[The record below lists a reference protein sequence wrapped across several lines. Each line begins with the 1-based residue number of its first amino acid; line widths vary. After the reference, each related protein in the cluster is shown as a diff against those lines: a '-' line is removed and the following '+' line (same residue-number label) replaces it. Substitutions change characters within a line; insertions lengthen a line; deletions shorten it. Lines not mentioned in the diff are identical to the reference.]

1 MAGELIEFEQARRL
15 VLERCK
21 PLEAEEVDL
30 EQALGRVLAADVS
43 SSEQVPGFDN
53 SAMDGFAVRA
63 ADTGAAS
70 PGSPARLALIDESR
84 AGSPAGRRLGDGEAI
99 AISTGAMLPAGADAV
114 VRVED
119 TEPRDGVVEVLAEV
133 EQGRDVR
140 RAGED
145 IRRGE
150 TVLRAGTALG
160 PAELGVLASV
170 GAQPVSCARRP
181 RVSVVLSGDELVG
194 PQEPLGPGKV
204 RDSNAFTVPALAQ
217 ACGAEVLGSE
227 KVGDDAAATR
237 EAIGRALGADLVAIS
252 GGMSVGEH
260 DHVRPA
266 LAELGAE
273 QVFWGVAI
281 RPGRPTW
288 FGVHP
293 GGSLV
298 IGLPG
303 NPVSAVVCF
312 LLLARPAILAM
323 QGLSPERH
331 RTRAVLDAGYQKR
344 PGRMHAVRCTLEL
357 RDDGWHARPTG
368 EQGSHILTS
377 MVGADALALIPA
389 ASGSVEA
396 GETVEIELLPRS

>member
-1 MAGELIEFEQARRL
+1 MEFERARGL
-15 VLERCK
+15 VLERAK
-21 PLEAEEVDL
+21 PLDAENVEL
-30 EQALGRVLAADVS
+30 ERALGRVLAIDAS
-43 SSEQVPGFDN
+43 SSEAVPGFDN

-63 ADTGAAS
+63 ADTGGAA
-70 PGSPARLALIDESR
+70 PGSPVRLAVVDESR
-84 AGSPAGRRLGDGEAI
+84 AGNPAARPRPQREALAKTPR
-99 AISTGAMLPAGADAV
+99 AILPDGADAV

-119 TEPRDGVVEVLAEV
+119 TEMGDGAVDVLAEV

-140 RAGED
+140 CAGDD
-145 IRRGE
+145 IRSGE
-150 TVLRAGTALG
+150 TVLPAGTAIG

-170 GAQPVSCARRP
+170 GVQPVRCARRP
-181 RVSVVLSGDELVG
+181 RVAIVLSGDELVG
-194 PQEPLGPGKV
+194 PDEPLGPGQV
-204 RDSNAFTVPALAQ
+204 RDSNAFTLPALAQ
-217 ACGAEVLGSE
+217 ACGAEVLSSV
-227 KVGDDAAATR
+227 KVRDDPTATR

-293 GGSLV
+293 GGSLIV
-298 IGLPG
+298 GLPG

-323 QGLSPERH
+323 QGLAPERH
-331 RTRAVLDAGYQKR
+331 RTQAVLDGGYTKR
-344 PGRMHAVRCTLEL
+344 PGRMHAVRCALEL
-357 RDDGWHARPTG
+357 REDGWHARPTG
-368 EQGSHILTS
+368 EQASHILTS
-377 MVGADALALIPA
+377 MLGADALALIPA
-389 ASGSVEA
+389 ASGPVKA
-396 GETVEIELLPRS
+396 GETVEVELLPHA

>member
-1 MAGELIEFEQARRL
+1 MEFEQARGL
-15 VLERCK
+15 VLEHAK
-21 PLEAEEVDL
+21 PLDAEDVAL
-30 EQALGRVLAADVS
+30 EGALGRVLAIDVS
-43 SSEQVPGFDN
+43 SSEAVPGFDN

-63 ADTGAAS
+63 ADTGGAA
-70 PGSPARLALIDESR
+70 PGSPVRLAVVDESR
-84 AGSPAGRRLGDGEAI
+84 AGNPAARRLSGGKAI

-119 TEPRDGVVEVLAEV
+119 TRMADGAVDVLAEV
-133 EQGRDVR
+133 ERGRDVR

-145 IRRGE
+145 IRSGE
-150 TVLRAGTALG
+150 TVLPAGTAIG
-160 PAELGVLASV
+160 AAELGVLASV
-170 GAQPVSCARRP
+170 GAQPVRCARRP
-181 RVSVVLSGDELVG
+181 QVAIVLSGDELVG
-194 PQEPLGPGKV
+194 PDEPLAPGKV

-217 ACGAEVLGSE
+217 ACGAEVLSSE
-227 KVGDDAAATR
+227 KVSDDATATR
-237 EAIGRALGADLVAIS
+237 EAIDRALGADLVAIS

-266 LAELGAE
+266 LAELGAA

-293 GGSLV
+293 GGSLIV
-298 IGLPG
+298 GLPG

-323 QGLSPERH
+323 QGLAPDRH
-331 RTRAVLDAGYQKR
+331 RTRAVLDGGYAKR

-357 RDDGWHARPTG
+357 REDGWHARPTG
-368 EQGSHILTS
+368 EQASHILTS
-377 MVGADALALIPA
+377 MLGADALALIPA
-389 ASGSVEA
+389 ASGPVKA
-396 GETVEIELLPRS
+396 GETVEVELLPEG